1 MGRSKYLQP
10 GRIEGISLLL
20 NMKPWLRFAAPVV
33 LAACCLCGQ
42 PESQAG
48 SYRSVVARNIRTATV
63 KSAFPTR
70 QRLLRVRGT
79 PLPRANQSSAP
90 AITPLTAASA
100 TNDFTAADAMTNLA
114 VRPRYIPPPPPKVDP
129 EKLKAEKER
138 LAQNTLAWQKER
150 AEAGS
155 SAAQFAMG
163 MRYLKGD
170 GVEPDP
176 DKAMEYLKKASTNG
190 ESRATKKLQELESP
204 PKEEAPARKHP

>member
-1 MGRSKYLQP
+1 MF
-10 GRIEGISLLL
+10 
-20 NMKPWLRFAAPVV
+20 NMKPWLRIAAPVV

-42 PESQAG
+42 PEGQAG
-48 SYRSVVARNIRTATV
+48 SYRRLVARNIHTPTV

-70 QRLLRVRGT
+70 QRLLRARAAAQ
-79 PLPRANQSSAP
+79 PRANQPSAP
-90 AITPLTAASA
+90 AITPLTPSSA
-100 TNDFTAADAMTNLA
+100 TNDVMAADPMTNLV

-150 AEAGS
+150 AESGS

-163 MRYLKGD
+163 IRYLKGD

-204 PKEEAPARKHP
+204 PKEEAPARKRP